1 MPANAE
7 AIFTEYDYL
16 KTQKQPWLSHYQ
28 LIAEYILTRKA
39 NFTVTFSPG
48 EFLNKD
54 LFDNTGSNA
63 NRTMSSTLLG
73 MLWPDGG
80 DSFKLKAPRG
90 LVEDKEIKDYY
101 EFAHGRVADE
111 LDDSDAGLIT
121 ALEEYMRDQG
131 AFGTSG
137 LAIFENESKSSNVQ
151 SSIIFR
157 AWDVKHMV
165 IGEGPNGYVDRVYYE
180 YELTIENAIKEF
192 GFAAMSDKTKLAATN
207 KRYTDKIKILHAI
220 RPRFITN
227 KQLMGNQNM
236 PWESCY
242 YETDGKHLI
251 KESGYEEMP
260 VLITRFMKNLGEVYG
275 RSAAMEALQDVLE
288 LNAIREAEII
298 ATEKIL
304 DPPLG
309 VADDSVMGN
318 GTIDTSAGAINV
330 FNISGRIGN
339 SQPVFPLYT
348 VGDLKPIKERI
359 EELKLSIASHFL
371 IDRLLDL
378 ANETEMTLGEVK
390 MRDKM
395 RGMTLKTVFG
405 RQIAELFTPM
415 VRRVF
420 NILNKRGELGVIK
433 GSKQEQILISRGVTD
448 IVYIPDAIA
457 KRMMNGQSV
466 YEIEY
471 LSPAA
476 RIGQSEQVDGIIRGW
491 QFANEVAAA
500 RPNVYD
506 NFDEDI
512 SAQIVGPAVGM
523 PRVCLR
529 SPEMIKEI
537 RDARAKAQERAMKLQ
552 EAQVMADAAAKA
564 GKASQGFAAAQ
575 AGQGTTGVAAG
586 NAGVN

>member
-1 MPANAE
+1 MAINTE
-7 AIFTEYDYL
+7 AVFTEYDFL
-16 KTQKQPWLSHYQ
+16 KAQKQPWLSHYQ

-80 DSFKLKAPRG
+80 NSFKLKAPRG
-90 LVEDKEIKDYY
+90 LAETKEVKEYY
-101 EFAHGRVADE
+101 EFAHGRIADE
-111 LDDSDAGLIT
+111 LDDPDAGLIT

-137 LAIFENESKSSNVQ
+137 LAIFENEYTAGGIQ

-180 YELTIENAIKEF
+180 YELTVENTIKEF
-192 GFAAMSDKTKLAATN
+192 GLSPLSDKVKRAASDKKYN
-207 KRYTDKIKILHAI
+207 DKIKILHVI
-220 RPRFITN
+220 RPRFSKN
-227 KQLMGNQNM
+227 PRMMGNQNM
-236 PWESCY
+236 PWESAY
-242 YETDGKHLI
+242 FEVDGKHLI
-251 KESGYEEMP
+251 KESGFEEMP

-288 LNAIREAEII
+288 LNAIREAEIV

-348 VGDLKPIKERI
+348 IGDLKPIKERI

-405 RQIAELFTPM
+405 RQIAELFTPL

-420 NILNKRGELGVIK
+420 NIKFKRGELGVIK
-433 GSKQEQILISRGVTD
+433 GSKLEATLLAQGVTD
-448 IVYIPDAIA
+448 IVYIPDEIA
-457 KRMMNGQSV
+457 QRMINGKSI

-476 RIGQSEQVDGIIRGW
+476 RVGQAEQVDGIIRAW

-500 RPNVYD
+500 RPDVYD

-512 SAQIVGPAVGM
+512 SAQIIGPAVGM
-523 PRVCLR
+523 PRICLR
-529 SPEMIKEI
+529 DPETIKKI
-537 RDARAKAQERAMKLQ
+537 RDVRTQAIERDRKLK

-564 GKASQGFAAAQ
+564 GKASQGFASANA
-575 AGQGTTGVAAG
+575 AGQGEAAET
-586 NAGVN
+586 AAVN